1 MKPESSQRAISIQ
14 CARWSGVNTH
24 GTGTHKPD
32 TAPLQHARSPW
43 PYHSS
48 GTCHPR
54 KEAEARLHQEVACL
68 WACSLSCPSSWW
80 SSTIGT
86 VKREGARCR
95 IACPP
100 QEKTHGLEQ
109 RHDLF
114 ARALFES
121 HDWISRIMQDKWFLL
136 PANQTGAS
144 RHLAQ
149 APPAISLFL
158 LLPAGKESY
167 LFPFPLSKLRLRQL
181 QLFHAL
187 SHI

>member
-54 KEAEARLHQEVACL
+54 KEAEARLHQEEACL

-86 VKREGARCR
+86 VKRGRSEMPNCMPSSREDSWIR
-95 IACPP
+95 
-100 QEKTHGLEQ
+100 TTT
-109 RHDLF
+109 HDLF

-121 HDWISRIMQDKWFLL
+121 HDWISDIIQDTWFLL
-136 PANQTGAS
+136 HVN
-144 RHLAQ
+144 
-149 APPAISLFL
+149 
-158 LLPAGKESY
+158 
-167 LFPFPLSKLRLRQL
+167 
-181 QLFHAL
+181 
-187 SHI
+187 